1 MGDQLSLNI
10 LGKKEQELIHET
22 SLDLLVKVGMKIEG
36 PKALRLL
43 NEAGCHTNSN
53 GLTTISRDL
62 VEYAIKISPKEIT
75 LFNTAGVETIY
86 LKSLGKQYYGTHA
99 DQLEILDP
107 FSNSYRKFLRK
118 DTKLMCQIA
127 NSLDNISFILAVG
140 MSADVHPLIQSQLAF
155 IDAVK
160 YSSKVINF
168 STNDLQGLRDI
179 IEIAS
184 IVAGGLNALQN
195 KPFLFFYCEPIP
207 PLTHPEASTEKL
219 CLAAENKI
227 PVVYMPYCM
236 MGGTAPMSFSGT
248 LIQCNAE
255 VLTGLVLTQLARE
268 SSPFI
273 YGAMPSIFDMK
284 TTIGSYGAPEFHL
297 MVAAAAEMAAYY
309 SLPFYGTAGCTDAK
323 PLDEQAVAEM
333 TMELF
338 SSTLSKA
345 NLVHDLGV
353 MDHCN
358 SVSPEMVVLADEL
371 ISGLK
376 AYARGIDLSDLS
388 EVVDLIGKVGPGNH
402 FLEDEHTLKHF
413 RNIWYPRLLSRA
425 MKNKEHSEIKAK
437 IQQMIILATQ
447 SKEYNSYNQH
457 LINELNS
464 YEHSLKNRR
473 L

>member
-1 MGDQLSLNI
+1 MGNQLNLEI

-22 SLDLLVKVGMKIEG
+22 SMDLLLKVGTKIEG
-36 PKALRLL
+36 SKALHLL
-43 NEAGCHTNSN
+43 NEAGCHPNSQ
-53 GLTTISRDL
+53 GLTTIPREL
-62 VEYAIKISPKEIT
+62 VEYAIKTSPKEIT
-75 LFNTAGVETIY
+75 LFNSAGAETIY
-86 LKSLGKQYYGTHA
+86 LKTRGKQYYGTHA

-107 FSNSYRKFLRK
+107 FSHSYRKFLRE
-118 DTKLMCQIA
+118 DTELMCRLA
-127 NSLDNISFILAVG
+127 NFLENISFILAVG

-155 IDAVK
+155 IDTVK

-184 IVAGGLNALQN
+184 IASGGLANLQE
-195 KPFLFFYCEPIP
+195 KPFMFFYCEPIP

-236 MGGTAPMSFSGT
+236 MGGTAPMSLSGT
-248 LIQCNAE
+248 LVQCNAE

-268 SSPFI
+268 GAPFI

-309 SLPFYGTAGCTDAK
+309 GLPFYGTAGCTDAK

-333 TMELF
+333 TIELF
-338 SSTLSKA
+338 SSVLSKA

-358 SVSPEMVVLADEL
+358 SVSPELVVLANEL
-371 ISGLK
+371 ITGLK

-388 EVVDLIGKVGPGNH
+388 EAVDLIRKVGPGNH
-402 FLEDEHTLKHF
+402 FLEDEHTLINF

-425 MKNKEHSEIKAK
+425 MKNEEHSEIKAK
-437 IQQMIILATQ
+437 IKQIIMMAKQ
-447 SKEYNSYNQH
+447 SEEDNCCNQH
-457 LINELNS
+457 LISELDR
-464 YEHSLKNRR
+464 YEQSLKNSR